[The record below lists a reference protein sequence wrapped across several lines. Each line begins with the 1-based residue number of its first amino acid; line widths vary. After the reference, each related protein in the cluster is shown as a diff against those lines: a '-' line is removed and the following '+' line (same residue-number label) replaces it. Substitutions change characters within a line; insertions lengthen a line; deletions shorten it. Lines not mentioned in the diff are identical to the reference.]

1 MESWIIST
9 LNTLQAADADDEEN
23 IFVSSSTPLQLSLFY
38 HFFGRESS
46 DEITLF
52 AKWIITGDLAKYGN
66 PRPDVGALEI
76 IDSLL
81 FA

>member
-9 LNTLQAADADDEEN
+9 LCTLQAADADDEEN
-23 IFVSSSTPLQLSLFY
+23 IFVSSSAPLQLSLY
-38 HFFGRESS
+38 RFFGRESS
-46 DEITLF
+46 NEITLF